1 MQRLNLFFIGI
12 GAIALSSSLTQPAS
26 AQAAYGSYI
35 GVGPTVGL
43 SRDAAGDGRQL
54 GATIAVRYKILEA
67 PFSLRTQAFIGENTA
82 VVPSVSYDVPLTWQT
97 DAYIGA
103 GIVFANGNT
112 PSPVGDQ
119 VSFALQP
126 GIDYIIPNSNTVI
139 FGNAVIAFDA
149 FRNGS
154 GNAISIQGGVG
165 LRFR

>member
-1 MQRLNLFFIGI
+1 MQRLNYFVGV
-12 GAIALSSSLTQPAS
+12 GAIALISGLTQPVF

-35 GVGPTVGL
+35 GVGPAVGL
-43 SRDAAGDGRQL
+43 SRDANDDGRQL
-54 GATIAVRYKILEA
+54 GGVVAVRYKILEA
-67 PFSLRTQAFIGENTA
+67 PFSLRTQAFIGSNTA
-82 VVPSVSYDVPLTWQT
+82 VVPTVSYDVPLSWQT

-103 GIVFANGNT
+103 GIVFTNGNT

-126 GIDYIIPNSNTVI
+126 GIDYVVPNSNTVI

-149 FRNGS
+149 FQNGG